1 MRERIQILSRIV
13 DLGDKAEAV
22 KDVLDV
28 FLDRRE
34 DDVLNALRHA
44 RNAEE
49 TMRVKM
55 YYNAC
60 EALASDIKKMIDEA
74 LIKQQAI
81 NRINDENRGR
91 TK

>member
-44 RNAEE
+44 RN
-49 TMRVKM
+49 
-55 YYNAC
+55 
-60 EALASDIKKMIDEA
+60 DG
-74 LIKQQAI
+74 
-81 NRINDENRGR
+81 GR
-91 TK
+91 